1 MKRLTI
7 MELLQEGVEN
17 AISAEEMAKYY
28 HCNRRNITR
37 TIHNLRAKGEVILS
51 NNIGRTYGY
60 YLPADRA
67 EVERF
72 AKTMHSRLK
81 QIKLATLSA
90 EKYLSEVNQ

>member
-7 MELLQEGVEN
+7 MELLQEGEEN
-17 AISAEEMAKYY
+17 AINAKELAKYY
-28 HCNRRNITR
+28 NCDTRSITQE
-37 TIHNLRAKGEVILS
+37 IHNLRRSGKVILS
-51 NNIGRTYGY
+51 NNVGRTCGY

-81 QIKLATLSA
+81 QIKIATLSA
-90 EKYLSEVNQ
+90 EKYLSEVKQ

>member
-7 MELLQEGVEN
+7 MELLQEGEEN
-17 AISAEEMAKYY
+17 AITAKEIARYY

-51 NNIGRTYGY
+51 NNIGKTCGY

-72 AKTMHSRLK
+72 TRTMHSRLK
-81 QIKLATLSA
+81 NIKAATISA
-90 EKYLSEVNQ
+90 EKYLEVKQ

>member
-7 MELLQEGVEN
+7 LELLQEGVQN
-17 AISAEEMAKYY
+17 AITAKELAKYY
-28 HCNRRNITR
+28 NCDTRNITR

-81 QIKLATLSA
+81 NIKIATLSA

>member
-7 MELLQEGVEN
+7 IELLQL
-17 AISAEEMAKYY
+17 
-28 HCNRRNITR
+28 RRNG
-37 TIHNLRAKGEVILS
+37 KVILS
-51 NNIGRTYGY
+51 VNTGINNGFF
-60 YLPADRA
+60 LPADRA